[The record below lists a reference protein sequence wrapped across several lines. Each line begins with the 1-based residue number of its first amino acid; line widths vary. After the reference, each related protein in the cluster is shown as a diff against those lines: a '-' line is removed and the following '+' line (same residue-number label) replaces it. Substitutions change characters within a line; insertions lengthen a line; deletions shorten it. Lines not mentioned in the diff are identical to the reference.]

1 MHLYQLISSIEFH
14 RKRFQKALEVCHLVI
29 HMCSNKEELS
39 EIRLQMLK
47 MSGMCQMRLQRYDEA
62 LHAWKLTF
70 EHCLK
75 TGNEEAEVYVY
86 E

>member
-1 MHLYQLISSIEFH
+1 
-14 RKRFQKALEVCHLVI
+14 
-29 HMCSNKEELS
+29 MCSNKEELS